1 MEIIKFAVAALLV
14 TSLATSCRTQKT
26 PSEAGSPH
34 GVTEASSQR
43 FDAGTDRSL
52 VPSEERLAGQIRH
65 EVPADRVHIIGG
77 TPANAIPKGVAFKMS
92 GDYADNLPL
101 NLSPDGTLASYPA
114 PSDITAESAP
124 LPLAGGWWLDRRG
137 VNASTVFSSYTL
149 SEYASLPEAP
159 SPEKLLASIIPGA
172 RVTAVE
178 RLPMSPVQAAADT
191 AAVNAYL
198 RGATFSLP
206 AKR

>member
-1 MEIIKFAVAALLV
+1 MAVATLV
-14 TSLATSCRTQKT
+14 ATAACSTRRQAATTPGAAAEQTVEMQPATSQ
-26 PSEAGSPH
+26 PH
-34 GVTEASSQR
+34 V
-43 FDAGTDRSL
+43 
-52 VPSEERLAGQIRH
+52 
-65 EVPADRVHIIGG
+65 IGLPPVQAMPQA
-77 TPANAIPKGVAFKMS
+77 TVFRMS